1 MHTLV
6 CGKDQADAG
15 FESGL
20 VNLMLTSHNEAIKT
34 LFHQSTSDLSNPHVL
49 TTHFQSLFVYFCYAF
64 ILGLLTYGIAVPSGL
79 FVPAIMSGA
88 SLGRLVGEFGQALL
102 PESSFALSPGSW
114 ALVGAAAMLGVGA
127 EALDEGL
134 RFRQLEVVGGERH
147 RVPRNVEQAR
157 VAAHRGGPVIPDDR
171 RRWRRVVGPRS
182 RLPNRVAVPLVL
194 TSIEFRGERLVADG
208 GAPLFIPRDEGLPHW
223 QGGL

>member
-88 SLGRLVGEFGQALL
+88 AMGRYPNPNPPLTLN
-102 PESSFALSPGSW
+102 PKPKSSPSPS
-114 ALVGAAAMLGVGA
+114 
-127 EALDEGL
+127 
-134 RFRQLEVVGGERH
+134 
-147 RVPRNVEQAR
+147 PS
-157 VAAHRGGPVIPDDR
+157 P
-171 RRWRRVVGPRS
+171 
-182 RLPNRVAVPLVL
+182 
-194 TSIEFRGERLVADG
+194 
-208 GAPLFIPRDEGLPHW
+208 
-223 QGGL
+223 

>member
-15 FESGL
+15 YQSGL
-20 VNLMLTSHNEAIKT
+20 VNLMLSSHNEAIKT

-114 ALVGAAAMLGVGA
+114 ALVGAAAMLGGVC
-127 EALDEGL
+127 
-134 RFRQLEVVGGERH
+134 RMTISITVIVVESTT
-147 RVPRNVEQAR
+147 N
-157 VAAHRGGPVIPDDR
+157 
-171 RRWRRVVGPRS
+171 
-182 RLPNRVAVPLVL
+182 L
-194 TSIEFRGERLVADG
+194 
-208 GAPLFIPRDEGLPHW
+208 
-223 QGGL
+223 